1 MENSLRKRDDRR
13 KRKRSE
19 VKQRKE
25 AEEARKREELKRL
38 KSLKRKEIME
48 KIEKLKQVTG
58 NDEVGFKVGFL
69 QSKCTSQWTSSVI
82 LVHKIFHHII
92 RAPPFLIVNLRNVNV
107 LYIYGIIYAILVY

>member
-13 KRKRSE
+13 KRKRQE
-19 VKQRKE
+19 IKERKE

-58 NDEVGFKVGFL
+58 NDEVGFKVCLFKNKFI
-69 QSKCTSQWTSSVI
+69 SHWVSSAIFEYSI
-82 LVHKIFHHII
+82 LHHMIH
-92 RAPPFLIVNLRNVNV
+92 ALSF
-107 LYIYGIIYAILVY
+107 

>member
-13 KRKRSE
+13 KRKRNE
-19 VKQRKE
+19 IRQRKE

-58 NDEVGFKVGFL
+58 NDEVGFKVLIL
-69 QSKCTSQWTSSVI
+69 QTKCASQWTSQSYFHIHVSSHSSCTPI
-82 LVHKIFHHII
+82 SHYKIKKHEC
-92 RAPPFLIVNLRNVNV
+92 
-107 LYIYGIIYAILVY
+107 LYV